1 MEKIRI
7 GEKEFVIEIKRK
19 AMRSLRLR
27 MREKNKIEVSIPWLM
42 PMMAVRKFLNDNK
55 DWILKNSG
63 KIKAKKDLS
72 KLKKIDIL
80 GENYEIEIKK
90 ALRDS
95 LVVMGKKIL
104 VNYSEKRK
112 IKEILD
118 KKMRIL
124 ARKLIKDKTTELAE
138 KYGLAFGKVGIKN
151 QSSRFGSC
159 SQRGN
164 LNFNWQIIL
173 FPMDK
178 FEHVIL
184 HELTHLTVKNH
195 STIFWRQLAEYDK
208 NWRENNRWLRKE
220 GTKRFI
226 V

>member
-7 GEKEFVIEIKRK
+7 GDRDFQIEIKKK

-27 MREKNKIEVSIPWLM
+27 LKEKNILEISVPWLT
-42 PMMAVRKFLNDNK
+42 PMILIKKFLSDNS
-55 DWILKNSG
+55 DWILKQNE
-63 KIKAKKDLS
+63 
-72 KLKKIDIL
+72 KLKTKKVLSTIKKIEIL
-80 GENYEIEIKK
+80 GESYEVETKKSLRASLVIIDKKIFINYSKK
-90 ALRDS
+90 AD
-95 LVVMGKKIL
+95 VKKI
-104 VNYSEKRK
+104 
-112 IKEILD
+112 ID

-124 ARKLIKDKTTELAE
+124 ASKLIKEKTRELAK
-138 KYGLAFGKVGIKN
+138 KYNLDYGNIGIKN

-159 SQRGN
+159 SHYGS

-173 FPMDK
+173 FPVDK

-195 STIFWRQLAEYDK
+195 SNNFWKLLEEYDD
-208 NWRENNRWLRKE
+208 NWRENNRWLKKE

>member
-7 GEKEFVIEIKRK
+7 GDKEFGVEIKRK

-27 MREKNKIEVSIPWLM
+27 MREKNKIEISTAWLT
-42 PMMAVRKFLNDNK
+42 PKLVINKFLSDNSR
-55 DWILKNSG
+55 WILEQNEKIGHKKTLS
-63 KIKAKKDLS
+63 KIK
-72 KLKKIDIL
+72 KIEIL
-80 GENYEIEIKK
+80 GESYEVETKK
-90 ALRDS
+90 SLRDS
-95 LVVMGKKIL
+95 LVIIDKKIL

-112 IKEILD
+112 IKEIMD

-124 ARKLIKDKTTELAE
+124 ASKLIKEKTRELAK
-138 KYGLAFGKVGIKN
+138 KYNLNYGKVGIKN

-159 SQRGN
+159 SHGGN

-178 FEHVIL
+178 FEHVIW

-195 STIFWRQLAEYDK
+195 SADFWKQLGEYDSK
-208 NWRENNRWLRKE
+208 WRENNRWLKKE

>member
-7 GEKEFVIEIKRK
+7 GEKEFAVEIKRK

-42 PMMAVRKFLNDNK
+42 PIIAVKKFLNDNSQ
-55 DWILKNSG
+55 WILKNSE

-72 KLKKIDIL
+72 KLKKIEIL
-80 GENYEIEIKK
+80 GENFEVEMKK
-90 ALRDS
+90 SLRDS
-95 LVVMGKKIL
+95 LVIMDKKIL
-104 VNYSEKRK
+104 VNYSDKKK

-124 ARKLIKDKTTELAE
+124 ARKLIKEKTQELAK
-138 KYGLAFGKVGIKN
+138 KYNLDYGKVGIKN

-159 SQRGN
+159 SHEGN

-195 STIFWRQLAEYDK
+195 SIIFWKQLGKYDK
-208 NWRENNRWLRKE
+208 NWRENNRWLKKE

>member
-1 MEKIRI
+1 MDKIRI
-7 GEKEFVIEIKRK
+7 GEKDFRVEIKRK

-27 MREKNKIEVSIPWLM
+27 MKEKNKIEVSIPWLM
-42 PMMAVRKFLNDNK
+42 PMIAVKKFLNDNR
-55 DWILKNSG
+55 DWILENSQ

-72 KLKKIDIL
+72 KLKKMEIL
-80 GENYEIEIKK
+80 GENYEVEMKK
-90 ALRDS
+90 TLRDS
-95 LVVMGKKIL
+95 LVIMDRKIL

-112 IKEILD
+112 IKEIFD

-124 ARKLIKDKTTELAE
+124 ARKLIKEKTLELAE
-138 KYGLAFGKVGIKN
+138 KYNLNYGKVGIKN

-159 SQRGN
+159 SQNGN

-173 FPMDK
+173 FPVDK
-178 FEHVIL
+178 FEHVIW

-195 STIFWRQLAEYDK
+195 SSIFWKQLSEYDK
-208 NWRENNRWLRKE
+208 NWQENNQWLKKE